1 MEKIT
6 MSSYTIKSGDS
17 LSKIAKKY
25 GISIG
30 KIMAANDKIKSA
42 DHIKAGQTIT
52 LPEQGIIDR
61 AARYINYRKTD
72 NPYDGYKKTTKKST
86 STLTNPSDG
95 GKAKLQA
102 EKKSKKIV
110 GNPGKGNEMT
120 KSSVKKVDKSQDI
133 KIPKKNPGGS
143 KYSMSDNQKTF
154 QLDDTKKKKKKSPY
168 WKGTKIKPTQTQ
180 KNRMIKNRSVGT

>member
-1 MEKIT
+1 
-6 MSSYTIKSGDS
+6 MSSYKIKSGDS
-17 LSKIAKKY
+17 LSKIAKKH

-30 KIMAANDKIKSA
+30 KIMAANKNVTSA

-52 LPEQGIIDR
+52 LPEQGYLDK
-61 AARYINYRKTD
+61 AARYLNIRKTE
-72 NPYDGYKKTTKKST
+72 NPYAGYKKKKKST

-102 EKKSKKIV
+102 EKKKKKIG

-120 KSSVKKVDKSQDI
+120 KSSDNKQYDDI

-143 KYSMSDNQKTF
+143 KNSMSDNQKTF
-154 QLDDTKKKKKKSPY
+154 QLDDTKKKKKKSKHY
-168 WKGTKIKPTQTQ
+168 KGTNITPTQTQ